1 MSKCP
6 DATVLLTIGR
16 MNSPHEGHLVLID
29 KLISDAREKNL
40 SRVNI
45 VLSATVDSEKNPLG
59 CEHKRMLLY
68 QVLEARGHDFES
80 IWIEIVCMDDPT
92 PESRGK
98 NPILKSINEILSH
111 YSNPQNIILVV
122 GEDRA
127 TDFNWIS
134 NYITSSSNI
143 PIEFQFISRPEGSMS
158 ATYLRGLVTSG
169 NFSEFSEKMTPLQ
182 FSESQ
187 VEELYHDLQRALSG
201 GGRKM
206 LKKRRKSKSKK
217 RKTKKSRSK
226 KYKTKKLLR
235 K

>member
-6 DATVLLTIGR
+6 DPTVLLTIGR
-16 MNSPHEGHLVLID
+16 MNSPHGGHLALID

-45 VLSATVDSEKNPLG
+45 VLSSTVDSEKNPLD

-68 QVLEARGHDFES
+68 QALEARGHDFKS
-80 IWIEIVCMDDPT
+80 IWVEIVCMDDPT
-92 PESRGK
+92 PESMGK

-127 TDFNWIS
+127 TDFFWIS
-134 NYITSSSNI
+134 SYITSSTNI

-169 NFSEFSEKMTPLQ
+169 NFSEFREKMTPLQ

-187 VEELYHDLQRALSG
+187 VEELYHDLRSALSS
-201 GGRKM
+201 GGRKS
-206 LKKRRKSKSKK
+206 LKKRRKSKKRGSKK
-217 RKTKKSRSK
+217 RKTKKRS
-226 KYKTKKLLR
+226 TKKHLR